1 MIIAYIS
8 GMNKKDRIH
17 LLKQLDQKAFQSDVA
32 NLWPLAR
39 GSLTLIRKPCVR
51 PACPACAKGGKHSAY
66 ILMARDKGSRR
77 CLYVP
82 RELMPLLRQALRNGK
97 VLERRLSRMAMQLI
111 LAYCAQRRQRAS
123 PFAKPLPPSRK
134 RFGGTRRRDTSVK
147 SGQTTRR
154 PR

>member
-17 LLKQLDQKAFQSDVA
+17 LLKQLDQKAFQSEIA
-32 NLWPLAR
+32 GLWPLAR

-51 PACPACAKGGKHSAY
+51 PGCPACAKGVKHSAY
-66 ILMARDKGSRR
+66 ILMARDKGLRR

-82 RELMPLLRQALRNGK
+82 RELAPLLRQALRNGK
-97 VLERRLSRMAMQLI
+97 VLERRLGQMAMQMI
-111 LAYCAQRRQRAS
+111 LAYRAQRRRQ
-123 PFAKPLPPSRK
+123 
-134 RFGGTRRRDTSVK
+134 
-147 SGQTTRR
+147 TRR